1 MCVCVCVCL
10 CLCVHVC
17 MCVFACV
24 CVYGVWC
31 VCVCVCAFRWK
42 LNTIK
47 ASVFCSCVLA
57 VCVSSCRR
65 VCRIGL

>member
-1 MCVCVCVCL
+1 METE
-10 CLCVHVC
+10 
-17 MCVFACV
+17 
-24 CVYGVWC
+24 Y
-31 VCVCVCAFRWK
+31 
-42 LNTIK
+42 IK